1 MNPRRDR
8 RIGRLLAAGSVAPPE
23 KAGCRGTKS
32 LLIGHD
38 PGENPMPHRPRQLR
52 RHLGRLR
59 QPLLTRPLPHRR
71 GRLHPLRAL
80 RRGRLR
86 RERRGDP
93 GALIRKERDP
103 RHTPLTYEVRCTS
116 TVWLDAWLLVCPPYG
131 SSSRIASDFSS
142 SRGTSFWTMAQTMLE
157 STSA

>member
-38 PGENPMPHRPRQLR
+38 PGENLMPHRPRQLR

-86 RERRGDP
+86 RERRRDP
-93 GALIRKERDP
+93 GAPIRERRDLKLNGSTLDP
-103 RHTPLTYEVRCTS
+103 GRMLSDPPLRVP
-116 TVWLDAWLLVCPPYG
+116 DLL
-131 SSSRIASDFSS
+131 
-142 SRGTSFWTMAQTMLE
+142 
-157 STSA
+157 